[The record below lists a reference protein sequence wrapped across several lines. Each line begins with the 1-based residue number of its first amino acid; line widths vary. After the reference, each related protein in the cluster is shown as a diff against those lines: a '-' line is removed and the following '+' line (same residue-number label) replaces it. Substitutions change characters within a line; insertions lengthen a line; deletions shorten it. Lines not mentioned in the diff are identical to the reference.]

1 MDLTRE
7 LQRQLEAAG
16 LEVAPAAIG
25 QLLALQAELQHWNRT
40 YNLTAISEP
49 HEVIEKHLVD
59 SLTLLPYLGATST
72 LLDIG
77 SGAGFP
83 ALPLKMVRPDLQVV
97 SVDAVAKKIRF
108 QKHVVRQLGLAGFTA
123 WHGRAEELPTTN
135 LVPAGF
141 GCVVARAFASLPKL
155 LELARPCLA
164 PDGQVIAMKGP
175 EGERELAEAS
185 GWLHQHGFRCR
196 ELVQLRLPVSGSNR
210 QLLIFDL

>member
-1 MDLTRE
+1 MDQTRE
-7 LQRQLEAAG
+7 LMRQLEAVG

-25 QLLALQAELQHWNRT
+25 QLLLLQAELLHWNRT

-49 HEVIEKHLVD
+49 HEALEKHLVD
-59 SLTLLPYLGATST
+59 SLTLLPHLGSVNT

-83 ALPLKMVRPDLQVV
+83 ALPLKLVRSGLQVV

-108 QKHVVRQLGLAGFTA
+108 QKHVVRKFGLAGFTA
-123 WHGRAEELPTTN
+123 WHGRAEELPTAN
-135 LVPAGF
+135 LMPGGF
-141 GCVVARAFASLPKL
+141 ERVVARAFASLPKL

-185 GWLHQHGFRCR
+185 DWLQQNGFRCR
-196 ELVQLRLPVSGSNR
+196 ELIELRLPASGSIR
-210 QLLIFDL
+210 QLLFFDL